1 MKVYIHKKTCTVVFL
16 TDLLMIAKPG
26 NSHMSINGRT
36 GKQPLLC
43 SFTEIPLVEKQTTTE
58 TTNTHI
64 NMDKFQKHVEW
75 ETPDTK

>member
-36 GKQPLLC
+36 GKQPLLRP
-43 SFTEIPLVEKQTTTE
+43 FTEIPLVKK
-58 TTNTHI
+58 TNNNKNYQYTHQYGQVS
-64 NMDKFQKHVEW
+64 K
-75 ETPDTK
+75 TC